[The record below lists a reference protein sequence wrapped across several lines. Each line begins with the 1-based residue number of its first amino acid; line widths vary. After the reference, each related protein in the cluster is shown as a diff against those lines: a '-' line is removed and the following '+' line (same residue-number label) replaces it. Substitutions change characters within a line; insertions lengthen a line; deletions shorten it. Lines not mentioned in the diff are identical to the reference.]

1 MLRDDLFA
9 RLVDFST
16 PQLKESRKKA
26 RYLENHNSQSHSF
39 FGQMKCD
46 CALRSVV
53 ERVTLEIFVHCSFL
67 LSLLGDFLYHLLQV
81 CHNSPDGIH
90 LVPHLHRSN
99 SRLLETGHPWHVKF
113 WQPLRS
119 HSEFEQTLTNDTPS
133 AKERNTKIPVKRC
146 HMQWFS

>member
-46 CALRSVV
+46 CALR
-53 ERVTLEIFVHCSFL
+53 
-67 LSLLGDFLYHLLQV
+67 
-81 CHNSPDGIH
+81 
-90 LVPHLHRSN
+90 
-99 SRLLETGHPWHVKF
+99 
-113 WQPLRS
+113 
-119 HSEFEQTLTNDTPS
+119 
-133 AKERNTKIPVKRC
+133 
-146 HMQWFS
+146 